1 MSEMDWVIAV
11 GATPLVLSLSFNLI
25 CDGLVKLVRFDLMEA
40 LVKGIPE
47 IINKIETQNTS
58 SAIKEKINEHV

>member
-1 MSEMDWVIAV
+1 MDWVIAV
-11 GATPLVLSLSFNLI
+11 GAAPLVLSLSFNLI

-47 IINKIETQNTS
+47 IIDNMKIKGNN
-58 SAIKEKINEHV
+58 NEHV